1 MTKAEKLRLLPL
13 ARDRFMDGQD
23 LSTIC
28 EGLGIGSRNTLARWI
43 ADAKEEG
50 DDWEAERER
59 QALENPVAPVEAARR
74 GLVWLLSQQERRRA
88 DDKFWDALAKAD
100 KVYRNLLDEYGD
112 KKRVAIGVHVFSGW
126 LQPRLTDAELA
137 RYRVLMGEF
146 FADLEAGRVE
156 IK

>member
-1 MTKAEKLRLLPL
+1 MRTAEKLRLLPL
-13 ARDRFMDGQD
+13 ARERFMDGQD

-43 ADAKEEG
+43 ADAKEAG

-88 DDKFWDALAKAD
+88 DDRYWDALAKAD

-112 KKRVAIGVHVFSGW
+112 PKRVMIGVHAFAGW
-126 LQPRLTDAELA
+126 LAPRLTDAELA

-146 FADLEAGRVE
+146 LAELAQGKLEV
-156 IK
+156 K